1 MRPILRSVLAV
12 LAGVAVAAIVV
23 AIVEAISTLV
33 YRAPPGLN
41 LADAAAMREF
51 IRDLPAGAFVFVL
64 VGWALGTLT
73 GAWTAARIANRS
85 HLVHGNIIGTLLLGT
100 GVANMLMLPHP
111 AWVWVIGV
119 IAFVACG
126 YAGGRLAA
134 RTRPAA

>member
-1 MRPILRSVLAV
+1 VRPILRSALAV

-23 AIVEAISTLV
+23 AIVEAISSQV

-41 LADAAAMREF
+41 LADPAAMREF
-51 IRDLPAGAFVFVL
+51 IRGLPAGAFVFVL
-64 VGWALGTLT
+64 AGWALGTLT
-73 GAWTAARIANRS
+73 GAWTAARLADRS
-85 HLVHGNIIGTLLLGT
+85 PLVHGNIIGTLLLGT

-111 AWVWVIGV
+111 AWMWVLGV

-134 RTRPAA
+134 RAHSAA